1 MNFIKKNVRWLLPL
15 IAAFIIAPFTPWLD
29 MATAHLCYQ
38 NAAGFSSNAFL
49 DFLYTFGELPAQ
61 LIGIVATLYFLHAVY
76 ARKRTQQRFVALILS
91 LNMIIGYGS
100 ITRTVL
106 KELWGRPRPIQI
118 EEFGGTHKFRPFYT
132 PILKKGS
139 DALQSFPSGHAAC
152 GFYFFSLY
160 FIGYS
165 YQKRWL
171 KNLGLALGATLGVL
185 LSFVRIVQG
194 GHFLSDTLFS
204 ALIMWETACFVDF
217 LIFESDCFYF
227 HPKTSR

>member
-1 MNFIKKNVRWLLPL
+1 MNFIKQNARWLLPL
-15 IAAFIIAPFTPWLD
+15 IIACIIAPFTPWMD
-29 MATAHLCYQ
+29 MTVARWCFQ
-38 NAAGFSSNAFL
+38 NTAGFSSNTLF
-49 DFLYTFGELPAQ
+49 DFLYTFGELPTQ
-61 LIGIVATLYFLHAVY
+61 LIGIFATLYFLYAVY
-76 ARKRTQQRFVALILS
+76 TRKRTQQRFIALVLS

-106 KELWGRPRPIQI
+106 KEFWGRPRPIQI
-118 EEFGGTHKFRPFYT
+118 EEFGGTHKFRPFYA

-160 FIGYS
+160 FIGRR
-165 YQKRWL
+165 YQKRSL
-171 KNLGLALGATLGVL
+171 KNLGLTLGATVGIL
-185 LSFVRIVQG
+185 LSFTRILQG

-217 LIFESDCFYF
+217 LIFDSDCFYF
-227 HPKTSR
+227 HPHIIR